1 MSTTELSV
9 EPGRLAIGLTPSIYT
24 DQASTGAEHTL
35 TISRPQR
42 LPTVTLKGQP
52 IHAVSEMGA
61 VDYIV
66 TELQAGRGGWCI
78 TPNLD
83 HLRRLTRDRKL
94 RALYSHAALIVADGM
109 PLIWASRIQGTPLPE
124 RVAGSS
130 LISSLSAAAGRQGR
144 SIYLLGGAKGTAEQA
159 AEVLKKQYPGV
170 RIAGIY
176 YPEFGFESDEAQ
188 VQKLIAHLAAANPDI
203 VYVALGS
210 PKQEWLIGQLRGY
223 LPRAWWLG
231 IGISFSFLSGH
242 VKRAPM
248 WMQRAG
254 LEWLHRLSQEP
265 RRLARRYLVHGLP
278 FAASLFT
285 SAINQRLRS
294 LRMSSP
300 ISNTRLT
307 AEQ

>member
-1 MSTTELSV
+1 MTTTELSV
-9 EPGRLAIGLTPSIYT
+9 EPGRLAIGLTPTIYT
-24 DQASTGAEHTL
+24 DEQSAGAEHTL
-35 TISRPQR
+35 TIARPR
-42 LPTVTLKGQP
+42 RIPTVTLKGQP
-52 IHAVSEMGA
+52 IHAVSEIGA
-61 VDYIV
+61 VEYILS
-66 TELQAGRGGWCI
+66 ELQAGRGGWCI

-109 PLIWASRIQGTPLPE
+109 PLIWASRIAGTPLPE
-124 RVAGSS
+124 RVTGSS
-130 LISSLSAAAGRQGR
+130 LISSLSAAAGQQGR

-159 AEVLKKQYPGV
+159 AEVLKTQYPGV

-188 VQKLIAHLAAANPDI
+188 VQKLIAHLKAANPDI

-242 VKRAPM
+242 VRRAPQ

-285 SAINQRLRS
+285 SAIAQRFSSR
-294 LRMSSP
+294 RMGSP
-300 ISNTRLT
+300 ISNTTLAT
-307 AEQ
+307 EQ

>member
-1 MSTTELSV
+1 
-9 EPGRLAIGLTPSIYT
+9 LAIGLTPTIYT
-24 DQASTGAEHTL
+24 DQRSAGAEHPL
-35 TISRPQR
+35 TITRRQSI
-42 LPTVTLKGQP
+42 PTVTLKGQP
-52 IHAVSEMGA
+52 IHAISEMGA
-61 VDYIV
+61 VEYILS
-66 TELQAGRGGWCI
+66 ELEAGRGGWCI

-94 RALYSHAALIVADGM
+94 KALYSHAALIVADGM

-130 LISSLSAAAGRQGR
+130 LISTLSAAAGKQGR
-144 SIYLLGGAKGTAEQA
+144 SIYLLGGARGTAEQA
-159 AEVLKKQYPGV
+159 AEVLKKNYPGV

-176 YPEFGFESDEAQ
+176 YPEFGFESDEPQ
-188 VQKLIAHLAAANPDI
+188 VQKLIAHLTAANPDI

-242 VKRAPM
+242 VKRAPV

-254 LEWLHRLSQEP
+254 LEWVHRLCQEP

-285 SAINQRLRS
+285 SAIIRRLQSR
-294 LRMSSP
+294 RIGSP
-300 ISNTRLT
+300 ISKTTL
-307 AEQ
+307 AIEQ